1 MTSSTRRKSN
11 GSARPIRTERDYM
24 GAASVAKQLLKQP
37 MRETTAELRLQALI
51 KEMDKFEALNDDAAG
66 PEDPDDDLY
75 DGPHRR
81 WSDDSSDPE

>member
-1 MTSSTRRKSN
+1 MATSSTKRKPN

-24 GAASVAKQLLKQP
+24 GAASATKQLLKQP
-37 MRETTAELRLQALI
+37 VRETTAELRLQALI
-51 KEMDKFEALNDDAAG
+51 KEMDKFEALNDDAD
-66 PEDPDDDLY
+66 PEDPDDELY